1 MLQPIPEQGRWLNLV
16 ITGYYAYHAVPTNSR
31 SHGAFRDHV
40 VRLWGRTLRRRSQKH
55 ALTWER
61 MGKVADDWLPLPR
74 ILHPWPSIRFAVK
87 HLRQEPDAGNPL
99 VRICAGGVRRRTF
112 LPQTRLSHRLPGP

>member
-1 MLQPIPEQGRWLNLV
+1 MLQPIPEQGRWLKLV
-16 ITGYYAYHAVPTNSR
+16 NHAVPTNSR
-31 SHGAFRDHV
+31 SLGAFRDHV

-61 MGKVADDWLPLPR
+61 MGKVADDWLPQPR

-87 HLRQEPDAGNPL
+87 HPR
-99 VRICAGGVRRRTF
+99 
-112 LPQTRLSHRLPGP
+112 

>member
-1 MLQPIPEQGRWLNLV
+1 MLQPISEQGRWLKLV

-31 SHGAFRDHV
+31 SLGALRDHV
-40 VRLWGRTLRRRSQKH
+40 VRLWGRTLRRRSQKR

-61 MGKVADDWLPLPR
+61 MGKVADEWLPQPR

-87 HLRQEPDAGNPL
+87 HPRPDAGNPL
-99 VRICAGGVRRRTF
+99 VRIWCSEASCHSSGCK
-112 LPQTRLSHRLPGP
+112 

>member
-1 MLQPIPEQGRWLNLV
+1 LREIKDELRQRMLQPIPEQGRWLKLV

-31 SHGAFRDHV
+31 SLRAFRDHV

-61 MGKVADDWLPLPR
+61 MGKVADDWLPQPGLEVALP
-74 ILHPWPSIRFAVK
+74 A
-87 HLRQEPDAGNPL
+87 
-99 VRICAGGVRRRTF
+99 RR
-112 LPQTRLSHRLPGP
+112 P